1 MTLNL
6 KNLLNPKVKMSK
18 MGEFQELKAIEGL
31 QISAVSADLYGDGR
45 DDLTLFFFEEGA
57 NFGAVYTNS
66 KITSACIN
74 WNLKIKRH
82 FVKALMINTKNAN
95 TFTGVKGAQG
105 LKEIAQ
111 VLSKSLTL
119 KSSQS
124 PKGVKEVIKITDLLF
139 ASTGVIG
146 ESFPYLKIK
155 NRIPE
160 LVKKLRIEQNKFVW
174 FKAATA
180 IMTTDTR
187 PKVAYEECKIGNK
200 LIKISGIAKGSG
212 MIAPNM
218 ATMLSFIFTDANIPS
233 VFLKSILKKVVSTT
247 FNSITVDS
255 DTSTNDMVAIFA
267 TGKAK
272 NSKIYNV
279 LDPKLLDFEKAL
291 HRLTLNLA
299 KQIVVD
305 GEGAKKFITINVVGA
320 RSSAMAKNISFSIA
334 NSPLVKTAIAGED
347 PNWGRI
353 VMAIGKSGENVHPS
367 KIQIKFGKYLVA
379 EQGRVSKDYHED
391 DLQEYMKWD
400 SIDIEVNLN
409 IGAASYKVYTCD
421 LTHDYIDINADY
433 RN

>member
-18 MGEFQELKAIEGL
+18 MGDFQELQPIEGL
-31 QISAVSADLYGDGR
+31 QISAISADLYSDGR
-45 DDLTLFFFEEGA
+45 DDLTLFYFDEGA

-66 KITSACIN
+66 KITSHTIN

-82 FVKALMINTKNAN
+82 FVKGLLINTFNAN
-95 TFTGVKGAQG
+95 TFTGTKGAQG
-105 LKEIAQ
+105 LKDIAQ
-111 VLSKSLTL
+111 VLAKTLTI
-119 KSSQS
+119 KASQN
-124 PKGVKEVIKITDLLF
+124 PKGVKEVVKITDLLF
-139 ASTGVIG
+139 ASTGIIG
-146 ESFPYLKIK
+146 EEFPHIKIK

-160 LVKKLRIEQNKFVW
+160 LVKKLRIEQNKFIW

-187 PKVAYEECKIGNK
+187 PKVAYEEAKIGNK
-200 LIKISGIAKGSG
+200 VIKISGIAKGSG

-218 ATMLSFIFTDANIPS
+218 ATMLSFIFTDADIPS
-233 VFLKSILKKVVSTT
+233 VYLKAILKKAITTT

-279 LDPKLLDFEKAL
+279 LDPKLQEFEKAL
-291 HRLTLNLA
+291 HRLMLNLA

-305 GEGAKKFITINVVGA
+305 GEGAKKFITVNVQGA
-320 RSSAMAKNISFSIA
+320 KSTSMAKNIAFCIA

-353 VMAIGKSGENVHPS
+353 IMAVGKSGEAININ
-367 KIQIKFGKYLVA
+367 KMQIKFGEYLVTD
-379 EQGRVSKDYHED
+379 QGKVSKEYNESDIK
-391 DLQEYMKWD
+391 EYMKWD
-400 SIDIEVNLN
+400 AILIDVNLN
-409 IGAASYKVYTCD
+409 IGNANYTVYTCD

>member
-1 MTLNL
+1 
-6 KNLLNPKVKMSK
+6 
-18 MGEFQELKAIEGL
+18 MGEFQELKSINGL
-31 QISAVSADLYGDGR
+31 QISAISADLYGDGR
-45 DDLTLFFFEEGA
+45 DDLALFFFDEGA

-66 KITSACIN
+66 KVTSHTIN

-82 FVKALMINTKNAN
+82 FVKGIMVNTKNAN
-95 TFTGVKGAQG
+95 TFTGEKGAHG

-111 VLSKSLTL
+111 TLAKALTL

-124 PKGVKEVIKITDLLF
+124 PKGVEEIIKITDLLF

-146 ESFPYLKIK
+146 EDFPYLKIK

-160 LVKKLRIEQNKFVW
+160 LVKKLKNEQNKFIW
-174 FKAATA
+174 FKAASA

-187 PKVAYEECKIGNK
+187 PKLAYEECKIGSK
-200 LIKISGIAKGSG
+200 IIKISGIAKGSG
-212 MIAPNM
+212 MIQPNM

-233 VFLKSILKKVVSTT
+233 VFLKAILKKVSTTT
-247 FNSITVDS
+247 FNAITVDS
-255 DTSTNDMVAIFA
+255 DTSTNDMVGIFA

-279 LDPKLLDFEKAL
+279 LDPKLQDFEKAL
-291 HRLTLNLA
+291 YRLTLNLS

-305 GEGAKKFITINVVGA
+305 GEGATKFITVNVMGGK
-320 RSSAMAKNISFSIA
+320 SNAMARNVAFSIA

-353 VMAIGKSGENVHPS
+353 LMAIGKSGENVTQN
-367 KIQIKFGKYLVA
+367 KIQVKIGNYLVA
-379 EQGRVSKDYHED
+379 EQSRKAKNYNEEAVK
-391 DLQEYMKWD
+391 EYMESN
-400 SIDIEVNLN
+400 SIDINVNLDLGN
-409 IGAASYKVYTCD
+409 ASFTVYTCD

>member
-18 MGEFQELKAIEGL
+18 MGEFQELRPIEGL

-45 DDLTLFFFEEGA
+45 DDLTLFFFDEGA

-66 KITSACIN
+66 KVTSASIN

-95 TFTGVKGAQG
+95 TFTGIKGAQG

-111 VLSKSLTL
+111 SLSKNLTL

-124 PKGVKEVIKITDLLF
+124 PKGVNEVVKITDLLF

-146 ESFPYLKIK
+146 EDFPYLKIK

-160 LVKKLRIEQNKFVW
+160 LVKKLRVEQSKFVW
-174 FKAATA
+174 FKAASA

-187 PKVAYEECKIGNK
+187 PKLAYEECKIGNK

-233 VFLKSILKKVVSTT
+233 VFLKSILKKVTATT

-255 DTSTNDMVAIFA
+255 DKSTNDMVAIFA

-272 NSKIYNV
+272 NYKVYNV

-291 HRLTLNLA
+291 HRLALNLA

-305 GEGAKKFITINVVGA
+305 GEGAKKFVTVQVIGA
-320 RSSAMAKNISFSIA
+320 RSLVMAKNIGFSIA
-334 NSPLVKTAIAGED
+334 NSPLVKTAIAGQD

-353 VMAIGKSGENVHPS
+353 IMAIGKSGENVHVS
-367 KIQIKFGKYLVA
+367 KIQIKFGNYLVA
-379 EQGRVSKDYHED
+379 EQGKIAKDYNEN
-391 DLQEYMKWD
+391 DLKEYMKWD
-400 SIDIEVNLN
+400 SINIEVNLN
-409 IGAASYKVYTCD
+409 IGSAFYNVYTCD
-421 LTHDYIDINADY
+421 LTRDYIDINADY

>member
-18 MGEFQELKAIEGL
+18 MGEFQELQPIEGL
-31 QISAVSADLYGDGR
+31 QISSVSADLYGDGR
-45 DDLTLFFFEEGA
+45 DDLTLFYFDEGA
-57 NFGAVYTNS
+57 NFGAVYTTS
-66 KITSACIN
+66 KLTSASIN

-82 FVKALMINTKNAN
+82 FVKALMINTQNAN

-105 LKEIAQ
+105 LKEIANT
-111 VLSKSLTL
+111 LSKSLTL
-119 KSSQS
+119 KSAQS
-124 PKGVKEVIKITDLLF
+124 PKGVKEVVKITDLLF

-146 ESFPYLKIK
+146 EEFPYLKIK

-160 LVKKLRIEQNKFVW
+160 LVKKLRIEQNKYVW
-174 FKAATA
+174 FKAASA

-200 LIKISGIAKGSG
+200 LVKISGIAKGSG

-233 VFLKSILKKVVSTT
+233 VFLKSILKKVVATT

-279 LDPKLLDFEKAL
+279 LDPKLQEFEKAL
-291 HRLTLNLA
+291 HRLALNLA

-305 GEGAKKFITINVVGA
+305 GEGAKKFITVNVIGA
-320 RSSAMAKNISFSIA
+320 RSMIMAKNIGFSIA

-353 VMAIGKSGENVHPS
+353 IMAVGKSGENVLPN
-367 KIQIKFGKYLVA
+367 KIEIKFGNYLVTEEGKVA
-379 EQGRVSKDYHED
+379 KDYNEK
-391 DLQEYMKWD
+391 DLKEYMKWD
-400 SIDIEVNLN
+400 SINIEINLN
-409 IGAASYKVYTCD
+409 MGNGSYAAYTCD
-421 LTHDYIDINADY
+421 FTHDYISINAEY
-433 RN
+433 N